1 MTNLER
7 YQYYKSGQLQPLVQ
21 IALIDWMTYWT
32 TAGLDDIT
40 DPTLKEQTVAAI
52 NLLIEDPDGIT
63 EKVCEF
69 VIGEDA
75 IKSAEET
82 PTEAQI
88 KTAVDAIMANKLR
101 WITNMY

>member
-7 YQYYKSGQLQPLVQ
+7 YQYFKSGQLHPLVQ

-40 DPTLKEQTVAAI
+40 DPVLNAQTVAAI
-52 NLLIEDPDGIT
+52 NLLIEDPDSIT
-63 EKVCEF
+63 EKVAEF
-69 VIGEDA
+69 VIGEEV
-75 IKSAEET
+75 IKTAEEI
-82 PTEAQI
+82 PTESQI
-88 KTAVDAIMANKLR
+88 KTAVDSIMANKLR